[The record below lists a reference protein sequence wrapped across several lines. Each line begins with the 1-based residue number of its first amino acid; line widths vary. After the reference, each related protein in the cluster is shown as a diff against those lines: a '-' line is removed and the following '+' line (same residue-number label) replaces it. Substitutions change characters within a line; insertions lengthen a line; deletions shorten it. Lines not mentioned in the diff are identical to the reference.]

1 MDHATKVH
9 TLAHMLAH
17 GHGGA
22 APIVAVARARECR
35 LGRDYESA
43 LLWLEVALLVGREIP
58 EGGDAGGSRGAC
70 PDRLGKLLRPRPGP
84 QPEKGPRVVRGRG
97 RGEPSAS
104 G

>member
-58 EGGDAGGSRGAC
+58 EGGDAGVSGGAC
-70 PDRLGKLLRPRPGP
+70 HDGLVTLLRRRRHHKP
-84 QPEKGPRVVRGRG
+84 
-97 RGEPSAS
+97 
-104 G
+104 

>member
-43 LLWLEVALLVGREIP
+43 LLWLQVALLGGRENP
-58 EGGDAGGSRGAC
+58 EGGEAGGFGGAC
-70 PDRLGKLLRPRPGP
+70 HGGVGPVLRRGPDPKTLKSGG
-84 QPEKGPRVVRGRG
+84 QAGRAVK
-97 RGEPSAS
+97 R
-104 G
+104 